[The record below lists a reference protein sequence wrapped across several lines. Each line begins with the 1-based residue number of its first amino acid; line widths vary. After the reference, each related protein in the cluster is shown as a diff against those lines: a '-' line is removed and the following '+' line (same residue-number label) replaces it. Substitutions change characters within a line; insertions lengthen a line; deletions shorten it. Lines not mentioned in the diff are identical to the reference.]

1 MIDTTKYPFK
11 LDHSKCFNCQTVSN
25 LSPDERDGKNQTSS
39 TWQKGVHLC
48 SSCQWHAGQLVLE
61 VKSENVIKRELYRI
75 EGLVSDYGIYFDEK
89 TPLEAIKTLEGVSDS
104 KTNKEIIRAIKDLK
118 QIVGL
123 GFNKL
128 VI

>member
-75 EGLVSDYGIYFDEK
+75 EGIVSDYGIYFDEK
-89 TPLEAIKTLEGVSDS
+89 TPLEAIKTLEGISDS
-104 KTNKEIIRAIKDLK
+104 KTNKEIIRAVKDLK

-128 VI
+128 VN